1 MAELFLF
8 PYNEVPKGSRIVIY
22 GAGMVAE
29 DYVAQ
34 LRKNQYCDVVLMVA
48 EDYKNNARAK
58 RIGWELFP
66 PEALKERF
74 DYSYVVLSV
83 YVQKFREEIMNKLSI
98 LGVPEEKIISTIMP
112 IQSREKTYS
121 QHGEDLIIYNAF
133 KHMGFFRDGRL
144 PSYIDIGAHHPYDI
158 SNTAL
163 FYQLGCRGVNIE
175 ANPELIKAFEK
186 ERPDDINLCFGIGKE
201 EGEFPF
207 YITDVPG
214 LNSFRKENI
223 EYNEFLVEQD
233 TGVKEKY
240 PIKKVMQIPIYRLP
254 DVIERYCHGK
264 WPDFLSID
272 IEGMEYESLSI
283 CDFKN
288 GPALMA
294 VEVNYSGDRFI
305 EMLEN
310 KGYFPYLWY
319 RENIL
324 FVKKEYESLVYAH
337 DER

>member
-8 PYNEVPKGSRIVIY
+8 PYSEVPKGSRIVIY

-34 LRKNQYCDVVLMVA
+34 LRKNQYCDVILMVA
-48 EDYKNNARAK
+48 ENYKDNARAK
-58 RIGWELFP
+58 RLGWEVLP
-66 PEALKERF
+66 PEVLKEY
-74 DYSYVVLSV
+74 DNYSYVILSV
-83 YVQKFREEIMNKLSI
+83 YIPKFREEIMTKLKV
-98 LGVPEEKIISTIMP
+98 LGVPEGKIISTITP
-112 IQSREKTYS
+112 VQSREKTYS

-175 ANPELIKAFEK
+175 ANPELISAFEK

-233 TGVKEKY
+233 TGVKAQY
-240 PIKKVMQIPIYRLP
+240 PIKKVIQIPIYTLP
-254 DVIERYCHGK
+254 DVIKKYCNGD
-264 WPDFLSID
+264 WPDFLSMD

-283 CDFKN
+283 CDLSN

-294 VEVNYSGDRFI
+294 VEVNYNGDRFVQ
-305 EMLEN
+305 MLER

-324 FVKKEYESLVYAH
+324 FVKKEFEPMVYAH
-337 DER
+337 EER